1 MNTDI
6 PQLKAVFEE
15 EFRQQEKS
23 VSNKLWHNVWK
34 VE

>member
-1 MNTDI
+1 MGVAMNTDI

-23 VSNKLWHNVWK
+23 VSNKL
-34 VE
+34 